1 MSDEKKYIIDILNI
15 KYCTCTIIYNES
27 QDLIVKASRF
37 LNWFGYENKIV
48 PTDTIILENDN
59 QIIELDSKYQIDKD
73 IEYKYFSYGISG
85 DIFPKS
91 IQKEMS
97 NKKKFY
103 LSYIE
108 PELLDSK
115 YINKYIKKVFI
126 KYPQKVKHESS
137 EYSSTYSNIYNDTI
151 GLGIT
156 KINYSNNNSSR
167 YAIGYDSTILDFEEV
182 KSILKEIFIK

>member
-1 MSDEKKYIIDILNI
+1 MSEEKKYIIDILNI
-15 KYCTCTIIYNES
+15 KYCTFTIIYNES

-37 LNWFGYENKIV
+37 FNCSGEYTVI
-48 PTDTIILENDN
+48 PTDTLILEHDN
-59 QIIELDSKYQIDKD
+59 QIIELDLKYVIDKN
-73 IEYKYFSYGISG
+73 IEYKYFSYGISS

-97 NKKKFY
+97 NKRKFY

-115 YINKYIKKVFI
+115 YTNKYVKKVFI
-126 KYPQKVKHESS
+126 KFPQKVNNEPSK
-137 EYSSTYSNIYNDTI
+137 YCSTYGNIYNDTI

-156 KINYSNNNSSR
+156 KINCTNNNSSR

>member
-1 MSDEKKYIIDILNI
+1 MSDKKKYIIDILNI

-27 QDLIVKASRF
+27 QDLMVQTSRF

-48 PTDTIILENDN
+48 PTDTIILEHDN
-59 QIIELDSKYQIDKD
+59 QIIELDSKYIIDKD
-73 IEYKYFSYGISG
+73 IKYKYFSYGISA

-91 IQKEMS
+91 IQKEITDRK
-97 NKKKFY
+97 NLY

-108 PELLDSK
+108 PELLDNK

-126 KYPQKVKHESS
+126 KYPQKVNHKSS
-137 EYSSTYSNIYNDTI
+137 EYCSTYSNIYNDTI
-151 GLGIT
+151 VLGIT